1 MSGRG
6 TETIGRANGAAPVR
20 PRDEHLLALGKL
32 SYLAA
37 YCPLHRTFPGHGLAA
52 LFFPAVNNDC
62 VRFFEDD
69 NGATAAALIWAR
81 LSDRVSERML
91 FQKTPPT
98 SDEWAAGP
106 NLWFI
111 DLIAPFGHGAMVARH
126 IARNPP
132 EGAFYFARMG
142 AGGTV
147 SKVVQ
152 GDASQGRRGLVK
164 AFLAPEAL

>member
-1 MSGRG
+1 
-6 TETIGRANGAAPVR
+6 
-20 PRDEHLLALGKL
+20 
-32 SYLAA
+32 
-37 YCPLHRTFPGHGLAA
+37 
-52 LFFPAVNNDC
+52 
-62 VRFFEDD
+62 
-69 NGATAAALIWAR
+69 
-81 LSDRVSERML
+81 ML
-91 FQKTPPT
+91 FQKTPPS

-111 DLIAPFGHGAMVARH
+111 DLIAPFGHGTMVARH